1 MPFIDLES
9 NLPASRF
16 PEEFLKK
23 LCSATAALL
32 GKPEDRMNLSVKSG
46 LAMLMAGSSAPCMLL
61 SVSAIGATDT
71 ADKNK
76 ETSAHLFRLL
86 TEELGLGEDRIAIKF
101 YPLEPWQ
108 VGKKGTVMT
117 FL

>member
-1 MPFIDLES
+1 MPFIDVET
-9 NLPASRF
+9 NLPANKF
-16 PEEFLKK
+16 PEEFLQK
-23 LCSATAALL
+23 LCSTIAAVL
-32 GKPEDRMNLSVKSG
+32 GKPEDRMNISVKSG
-46 LAMLMAGSSAPCMLL
+46 LAMLVAGSSAPCVLL

-76 ETSAHLFRLL
+76 ETSTHIFKFL
-86 TEELGLGEDRIAIKF
+86 TEELGLSEDRIAIRF